1 MKLKIFTMKK
11 GSNYACSAV
20 AKIDSA
26 SKKEEKDYP
35 HIFLKECKYLEK
47 TSD

>member
-11 GSNYACSAV
+11 GW
-20 AKIDSA
+20 KIDSA

-35 HIFLKECKYLEK
+35 QIFLKECKYLEK
-47 TSD
+47 ASD